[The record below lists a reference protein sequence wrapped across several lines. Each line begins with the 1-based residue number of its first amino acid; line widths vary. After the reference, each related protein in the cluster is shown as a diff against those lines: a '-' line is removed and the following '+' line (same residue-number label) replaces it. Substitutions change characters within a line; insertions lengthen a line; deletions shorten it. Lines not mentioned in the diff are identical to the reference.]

1 MNEEELRVKL
11 GRLEERVDFTTKEI
25 AEIKA
30 DVREV
35 RDKVAC
41 MGDIQHDV
49 KTLVKDRHALKGG
62 LRVVAGIASIV
73 GGAVG
78 FLAAS
83 AADLIK

>member
-1 MNEEELRVKL
+1 MNDEELRVKL

-49 KTLVKDRHALKGG
+49 KTLVKDRAQLKGG
-62 LRVVAGIASIV
+62 LRVVAVIASTI
-73 GGAVG
+73 GGVVG
-78 FLAAS
+78 FLAAN
-83 AADLIK
+83 AADLMK